1 MQYAIVTGAT
11 FGIGKSIANR
21 LSDQYT
27 VIACGRRINLIE
39 ESRNII
45 PFKLDITDNDSISGL
60 SKYISDKS
68 ISILVNCA
76 GGGTSEFKDN
86 ILNQNAEDI
95 SSDFIL
101 NTSST
106 FNLIKS
112 VVPKMNISDNPIIIN
127 ITSIAGH
134 EILNATPSYTIAKH
148 AQSVLTN
155 ILRRDLAKSGVRVSE
170 IIPSSVNS
178 HNNPSMSDKCLD
190 PSDIADI
197 VSYICN
203 TKKHVDINSI
213 SIGHVKEIPFCS

>member
-11 FGIGKSIANR
+11 FGIGKEISKS
-21 LSDQYT
+21 LSSQYT
-27 VIACGRRINLIE
+27 VIACGRRVELIP
-39 ESRNII
+39 ESRNVI
-45 PFKLDITDNDSISGL
+45 PFSLDITDPNSINRL
-60 SKYISDKS
+60 IDFISNKT
-68 ISILVNCA
+68 ISVLVNCA
-76 GGGTSEFKDN
+76 GGGTSEFKNN
-86 ILNQNAEDI
+86 ILHQNFDDMNN
-95 SSDFIL
+95 DFIL

-106 FNLIKS
+106 FNLTKA
-112 VVPKMNISDNPIIIN
+112 VVPKMSPSDNPIIIN

-134 EILNATPSYTIAKH
+134 EIFNATPSYTIAKH
-148 AQSVLTN
+148 AQSVLTD
-155 ILRRDLAKSGVRVSE
+155 ILRRDLSQYNIRVSE

-178 HNNPSMSDKCLD
+178 QDSLEMSDKSLH